1 MDRRS
6 FGVRAALAVGWLG
19 LRPDGV
25 WAQVVADPW
34 QRQARRL
41 SGVLC
46 HRASA
51 ERVGRAYLRA
61 HPTEAR
67 IEVLVAG
74 LTAGWGE
81 DPAWLGQ
88 AGSQA
93 DELRARLQAQVRADF
108 AARRTVSVR
117 GWVLALSEARLFG
130 LAALSGA

>member
-6 FGVRAALAVGWLG
+6 FGVRAALAAGWLG
-19 LRPDGV
+19 LWPDAA
-25 WAQVVADPW
+25 WARAAADPR

-41 SGVLC
+41 SGILR

-51 ERVGRAYLRA
+51 ERIGRAYLQA
-61 HPTEAR
+61 HPAEAR
-67 IEVLVAG
+67 IEGLVAG

-81 DPAWLGQ
+81 DPPWLGQ
-88 AGSQA
+88 AGCR
-93 DELRARLQAQVRADF
+93 ELRARLQAQVRADF

-130 LAALSGA
+130 LAALSAA